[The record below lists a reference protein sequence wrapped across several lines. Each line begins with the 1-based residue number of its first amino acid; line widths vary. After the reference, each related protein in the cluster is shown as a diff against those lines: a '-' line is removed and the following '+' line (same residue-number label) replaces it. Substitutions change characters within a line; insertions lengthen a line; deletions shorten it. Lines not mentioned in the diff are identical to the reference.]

1 MPPSDGAP
9 STGVPRLSP
18 AAAAAIFFFFTAW
31 FYLLL
36 FTLRP
41 LLKANYAWHPAL
53 YWFVTGGFLFAPL
66 LMFALWRAVAEGN
79 RGMREILAALHL
91 KPFSGSDW
99 RCSLI
104 GLLAVLLLTGGGFG
118 AAWLVCRHFGW
129 AMPSTT
135 PWFMEM
141 RPLVGAGRLLL
152 LAWLPMFL
160 LNIVGEELLWRGYV
174 QGRLRA
180 RGAWLLCSGLWLVF
194 HLPFGP
200 GVMLMGLPA
209 ILVIPYVFHKTRN
222 TLAGI
227 FIHGLFNGP
236 AFVAIALG
244 LID

>member
-1 MPPSDGAP
+1 MLPSEAPPPDR
-9 STGVPRLSP
+9 VPRLSP
-18 AAAAAIFFFFTAW
+18 AAAAAVFLFFTAW

-36 FTLRP
+36 RTLLP

-66 LMFALWRAVAEGN
+66 LMFALWRAVAEGS
-79 RGMREILAALHL
+79 RGMKEILEALHV
-91 KPFSGSDW
+91 KPFRGKDW
-99 RCSLI
+99 RYSLI
-104 GLLAVLLLTGGGFG
+104 GLLVVLLLTGAVFA
-118 AAWLVCRHFGW
+118 AAWLLCRHFGR
-129 AMPSTT
+129 ALPSTT

-141 RPLVGAGRLLL
+141 RPLAGAERLLL
-152 LAWLPMFL
+152 LAWLPMFF

-174 QGRLRA
+174 QGRLRG

-200 GVMLMGLPA
+200 GVMLLALPA

-222 TLAGI
+222 ALVGI

-244 LID
+244 LLD